1 MSCIAQRRARLR
13 ECRRRLR
20 GLEAVRDVT
29 QIDESEGPIPRPT
42 LEAIVATTRRG
53 GAPPSVAT
61 VLGDCGLDFETEPG
75 NHPDYLRVVV
85 R

>member
-1 MSCIAQRRARLR
+1 VSCTAERRARLR

-20 GLEAVRDVT
+20 GVEAVRDVR
-29 QIDESEGPIPRPT
+29 QLDESEGATPAPT

-53 GAPPSVAT
+53 GAPPSVAA
-61 VLGDCGLDFETEPG
+61 VLADCRLAFETEPG
-75 NHPDYLRVVV
+75 NHPDYLRIVI

>member
-1 MSCIAQRRARLR
+1 MTCAATRRARLR
-13 ECRRRLR
+13 ECQRRLR

-29 QIDESEGPIPRPT
+29 QLDEREAPAPHPT

-53 GAPPSVAT
+53 GAPPTVAT
-61 VLGDCGLDFETEPG
+61 VCGDCGLDFETKPG